1 MNTSRQL
8 RVLRTWLQVV
18 LTAGI
23 AALLWPAS
31 LGGQVD
37 YVMVSGESMEPGMH
51 DGDLVIVRDTGDYEA
66 GDAIAYRIR
75 EGEIGA
81 GSIVIHRITG
91 GDAETGFTTQ
101 GDNRDTEDL
110 WHPTQGEVV
119 GERWVQVPGA
129 GNLIASVRN
138 PLSLGILAGGLA
150 LLAIALPSRRSSAVT
165 YASSTSS
172 R

>member
-1 MNTSRQL
+1 MATSRQV
-8 RVLRTWLQVV
+8 RILRTWVQIV
-18 LTAGI
+18 LTAAV

-37 YVMVSGESMEPGMH
+37 YVMVSGESMKPGMQ
-51 DGDLVIVRDTGDYEA
+51 DGDLVLVRDTGDYEV
-66 GDAIAYRIR
+66 GDAIAYRIAD
-75 EGEIGA
+75 GEVGA

-91 GDAETGFTTQ
+91 GDGEAGFTTQ
-101 GDNRDTEDL
+101 GDNRDTTDL
-110 WHPTQGEVV
+110 WHPTDEQVV
-119 GERWVQVPGA
+119 GERWVLIPGA

-138 PLSLGILAGGLA
+138 PLALGILAGGLA
-150 LLAIALPSRRSSAVT
+150 LLAIALPSRRPSALT